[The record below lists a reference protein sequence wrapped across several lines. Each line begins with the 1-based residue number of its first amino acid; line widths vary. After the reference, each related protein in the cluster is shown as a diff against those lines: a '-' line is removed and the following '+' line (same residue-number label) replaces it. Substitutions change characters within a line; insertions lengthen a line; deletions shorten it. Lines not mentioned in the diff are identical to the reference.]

1 MVVTIGLV
9 GAGAMGSAVGA
20 AYAAG
25 GARVVTTLARR
36 SERTR
41 RLATAASLEVL
52 AGLDDV
58 VDAAGIVLS
67 IVPPGQAPAVA
78 GDVAAAAGRT
88 GSAPLVADLN
98 ATSPA
103 TMQAVAARLEERGLE
118 LVDGS
123 ISGGPPRPTTSTR
136 IYLSGPRAAEI
147 AALPGPGIDAR
158 AVGDAIGTA
167 SAIKM
172 CTASVYKGSAGLLT
186 HALLTA
192 HANGVLEPVLD
203 DLAQEMPQLV
213 ERAPRSLASAAT
225 KAERYVDEMREIAR
239 TQAAAGLPREL
250 FDGYAAVY
258 EALARTPLA
267 REDPESVDPSLDLI
281 AVLERLSA
289 AGGGRAAAAGRRR
302 KP

>member
-1 MVVTIGLV
+1 M
-9 GAGAMGSAVGA
+9 
-20 AYAAG
+20 
-25 GARVVTTLARR
+25 TTLARR

-41 RLATAASLEVL
+41 RLATAAGLEVL

-103 TMQAVAARLEERGLE
+103 TMQEVAARLEERGLE
-118 LVDGS
+118 VVDGS
-123 ISGGPPRPTTSTR
+123 ISGGPPRPGTSTR
-136 IYLSGPRAAEI
+136 IYLSGPRAGEI

-203 DLAQEMPQLV
+203 DLAQLMPQLV

-225 KAERYVDEMREIAR
+225 KAERYVDEMREIAADAGR
-239 TQAAAGLPREL
+239 GRVAAG
-250 FDGYAAVY
+250 
-258 EALARTPLA
+258 ALR
-267 REDPESVDPSLDLI
+267 
-281 AVLERLSA
+281 RLR
-289 AGGGRAAAAGRRR
+289 GGL
-302 KP
+302 